1 MPPPTEQAIA
11 AALDALRDDA
21 AAWLAT
27 AAALSAAADAAPPL
41 DGGQFGAP
49 GDVAAL
55 TTAHAALRD
64 TVAGL
69 LAEGARA
76 GAATA
81 AALFAAADAYDREE
95 RAAVHRLHGIW

>member
-1 MPPPTEQAIA
+1 MPPPTEQTIA

-27 AAALSAAADAAPPL
+27 AAALSAAAAPAL

-49 GDVAAL
+49 GDAAAL